1 MSPHRA
7 PIQLALLVV
16 GLVATSC
23 DWNPAGPP
31 SSDLSVAKDP
41 DDFCQVNRFD
51 ARTFSHPTRIDNR
64 FLPMVPGMQLILKG
78 QANRGAGERPHLV
91 VFTVT
96 DLTKRINGVRTVVI
110 WDRDIDQGQLTESEL
125 AFFAQDDGGN
135 VWNVGEYPEEYEDGK
150 FAGAPSTWIAGVAR
164 AKAGIHMRGH
174 PGLGRPRYLQGS
186 SPDIDFLDCAKVV
199 RRQLRI
205 CVPGNCY
212 EHVLVTDENS
222 PLEPESGHQRKFH
235 APGVGIIK
243 VAAVG
248 DPEAETLALVKIV
261 RLSPRELEEVS
272 ERVLLL
278 ERRAYRISEVY
289 RHTPPVERRNLALQ
303 SP

>member
-1 MSPHRA
+1 MSPHRV
-7 PIQLALLVV
+7 PISLALLAA

-23 DWNPAGPP
+23 DWNPTGPP
-31 SSDLSVAKDP
+31 ASDLSLATNP
-41 DDFCQVNRFD
+41 GDFCQVNRFD
-51 ARTFSHPTRIDNR
+51 AGNFSHPARVDNR
-64 FLPMVPGMQLILKG
+64 FLPMVPGTQLILEG
-78 QANRGAGERPHLV
+78 QANRGAGERPHRV

-96 DLTKRINGVRTVVI
+96 DLTKRINGVRAVVI

-164 AKAGIHMRGH
+164 AKAGLHMRGH
-174 PGLGRPRYLQGS
+174 PGLDRPRYLQGS
-186 SPDIDFLDCAKVV
+186 SPGIDFLDCAKVV
-199 RRQLRI
+199 SRELRI
-205 CVPGNCY
+205 CVPGKCY

-222 PLEPESGHQRKFH
+222 PLDPESGHQRKFH

-261 RLSPRELEEVS
+261 RLNPRELEEVS
-272 ERVLLL
+272 ERVLQL

-289 RHTPPVERRNLALQ
+289 RQTQPVQRRNLALQ
-303 SP
+303 AP